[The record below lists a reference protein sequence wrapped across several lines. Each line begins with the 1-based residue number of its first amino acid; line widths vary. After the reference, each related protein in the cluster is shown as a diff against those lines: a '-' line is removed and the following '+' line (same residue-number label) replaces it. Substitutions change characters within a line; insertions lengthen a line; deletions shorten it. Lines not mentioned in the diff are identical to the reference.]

1 VSEAPLT
8 ALRKLP
14 AEMRMAGIA
23 AAALAF
29 TVVLPWY
36 EKSFFDVQQRRFV
49 TDNLSALQVFTFVEA
64 AVLLVALA
72 VLFLVWARSQQ
83 KGFHLPGGDGV
94 AITLAGGW
102 AELLLIWRLFDKP
115 DVSERAATV
124 GIAWGMFAAMVAAG
138 AVIAAGARVRAAHR
152 PEPPNPAEDLDWE
165 RPPRRQR
172 SDRPRAPRD
181 PTAVTQVLGE
191 RPTWEGEVREPPG
204 RSERPAPPAPGTE
217 TEGPASGPD
226 RRPTR
231 PDADPDPDR
240 RPTRPDADP
249 DPDRR
254 PTPPDADPDPD
265 RRPTR
270 PDADPDPDRR
280 PARPG
285 PDPDADSLF

>member
-8 ALRKLP
+8 ALRKLAP
-14 AEMRMAGIA
+14 EMRLAGIA

-29 TVVLPWY
+29 TMVLPWY

-138 AVIAAGARVRAAHR
+138 AVIVAGARVRAAHR

-165 RPPRRQR
+165 RPARRQR
-172 SDRPRAPRD
+172 SDRARAPRD

-204 RSERPAPPAPGTE
+204 RAPRSDPPPSEPEDAP
-217 TEGPASGPD
+217 SD
-226 RRPTR
+226 S
-231 PDADPDPDR
+231 DPDR
-240 RPTRPDADP
+240 RPSRPPSDS

-254 PTPPDADPDPD
+254 PSRPPSDSDTD
-265 RRPTR
+265 R
-270 PDADPDPDRR
+270 
-280 PARPG
+280 
-285 PDPDADSLF
+285 LF